1 MSYESKY
8 IKYKLKYLKLCLQ
21 MGGVEEII
29 NWPEDYKK
37 INQNDF
43 LVVVEDD
50 NFNKSFQDMKNK
62 RKELNQAQVND
73 DNRYITK
80 GKARQITKNQIEL
93 YNNDAET
100 IFYFNEFP
108 SGIRFERKNENQN
121 EKQEEKSEGNNANQN
136 KEEKQQEL
144 SNQKPNTEESS
155 NLEKIQKQIKE
166 LEKRQNELERKLD
179 NHYHVLPTSG
189 MKQFE
194 ELHPYYNEKID

>member
-37 INQNDF
+37 INQGDF
-43 LVVVEDD
+43 LVVVKDD

-62 RKELNQAQVND
+62 RIYQSQVID
-73 DNRYITK
+73 DNKYITK
-80 GKARQITKNQIEL
+80 GKARQITKDHIEL
-93 YNNDAET
+93 YGDGAET

-121 EKQEEKSEGNNANQN
+121 EKQEEKSEGNEN
-136 KEEKQQEL
+136 KEEKQQEV
-144 SNQKPNTEESS
+144 SNQKLNTEESS

-194 ELHPYYNEKID
+194 ELHPYYNKKID